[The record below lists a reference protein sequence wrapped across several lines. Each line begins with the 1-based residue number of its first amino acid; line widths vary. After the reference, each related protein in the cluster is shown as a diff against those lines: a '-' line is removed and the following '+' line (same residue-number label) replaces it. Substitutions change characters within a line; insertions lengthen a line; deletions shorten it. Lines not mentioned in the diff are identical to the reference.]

1 MYVHIRSK
9 KKKKIA
15 ALLYLIFKRS
25 AWMQYIG
32 GGEWTLLELL
42 GWGTIHWHPNNKT
55 KLKGQ
60 TLSEPRISITL
71 TEVRRNNYRKT
82 AALHQL
88 FSTKRKP
95 NKKI

>member
-1 MYVHIRSK
+1 MDAICS
-9 KKKKIA
+9 
-15 ALLYLIFKRS
+15 
-25 AWMQYIG
+25 G
-32 GGEWTLLELL
+32 GDWTLLELL

-82 AALHQL
+82 VALHQL

-95 NKKI
+95 NKKNIIMVTDMAHV